1 MQKSVI
7 GYKAVIT
14 FVLRAYQ
21 KLCSI
26 NIIQKIIF
34 SVETRKLQ
42 KEWIVWY
49 IIAMKINWE
58 NAWKEILKNWKRHV
72 KEIWAK
78 ICFCWYKS
86 CLYWA
91 RFLSQTLKI
100 ISTWDRKLTF
110 KKLSPNTTQEKY
122 EKRKAVS
129 VWKY

>member
-34 SVETRKLQ
+34 SVERLATERMNCMIYHSYENQLRKCLKRNFEKLKATRKRNLS
-42 KEWIVWY
+42 
-49 IIAMKINWE
+49 
-58 NAWKEILKNWKRHV
+58 
-72 KEIWAK
+72 K

>member
-1 MQKSVI
+1 MHAKSVI

-34 SVETRKLQ
+34 SVERLTERSNCMIYHSYENQLRKC
-42 KEWIVWY
+42 
-49 IIAMKINWE
+49 
-58 NAWKEILKNWKRHV
+58 WKEILKNWKRHV

-100 ISTWDRKLTF
+100 ISMWDRKLTF